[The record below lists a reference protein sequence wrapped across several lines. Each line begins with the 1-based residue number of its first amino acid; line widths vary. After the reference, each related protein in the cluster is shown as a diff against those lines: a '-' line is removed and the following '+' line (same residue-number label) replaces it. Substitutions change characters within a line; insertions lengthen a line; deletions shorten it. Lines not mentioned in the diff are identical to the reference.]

1 MRPGEAS
8 KVLSMLVRSD
18 EEALGHWSAR
28 AKNTPPLSRE
38 MLVWWRDHLLEVA
51 GWLEAGAADE
61 LEAAQLALSRPNPPA
76 GHQET
81 DPEAVPDTAPDPPI
95 APPVASAIPVPASAS
110 SVPGATSTRSPW
122 AAPPSTPSAPVPR
135 TTAVDPADVAAA
147 LAAGPTPFQG
157 NAHAPPSAV
166 PAGPSDQAGDT
177 AWVDPSVAATAEAP
191 GEGVVGS
198 TEFMG
203 PFNPDDFPDP
213 VPFEGQ
219 AAAPPSSLDSTP
231 HPAKGETA
239 AVSPADVA
247 AAMTGFHAFE
257 APAMSI
263 ETYAALVVATEN
275 ADEAVRAA
283 VHRHHG
289 LADEAARRQLD
300 QEFGRALRRD
310 EALRQAFA
318 RAVASERAKRGRR

>member
-18 EEALGHWSAR
+18 DEALGHWSAR

-51 GWLEAGAADE
+51 DWLEAGAADD
-61 LEAAQLALSRPNPPA
+61 LEAARQALSRPNHPPA

-81 DPEAVPDTAPDPPI
+81 VHEAVPDMAPD
-95 APPVASAIPVPASAS
+95 PPVASAIPVPVSAS

-157 NAHAPPSAV
+157 NAPAPPSAV

-177 AWVDPSVAATAEAP
+177 AWVDPSVVAAAEAP

-239 AVSPADVA
+239 AVDPADVA

-263 ETYAALVVATEN
+263 ETYAALVVSTEN
-275 ADEAVRAA
+275 ADEAARAA
-283 VHRHHG
+283 LHRHHG
-289 LADEAARRQLD
+289 LAGEAARRELD
-300 QEFGRALRRD
+300 QDFGRALRRD
-310 EALRQAFA
+310 AALREAFA
-318 RAVASERAKRGRR
+318 RAIAAERAKRGRQ